1 MPIPCEVHL
10 MKKWLALLAFCL
22 LITGCGDGK
31 QGGKAKTQAKQQKEQ
46 QQKKTALK
54 NMATSKRDIVLFLNR
69 AEHLTEQLHYAAA
82 SMPGGKKVIE
92 DGIVY
97 RQLPKQFDSKKKI
110 LAYFSRFWS
119 RSIAESMYDNLN
131 TKLVKGKVYLA
142 HDRTDTPVLIS
153 TRNTSVTSDATGITA
168 TVSDITLPSFAA
180 DRTVRYRL
188 VRDKKT
194 RQYEI
199 SKRIGAYGSERFK

>member
-1 MPIPCEVHL
+1 

-31 QGGKAKTQAKQQKEQ
+31 QAGKAKTQAKQQKERQ
-46 QQKKTALK
+46 LKKTAIH
-54 NMATSKRDIVLFLNR
+54 NMAANKRDIVLFLNR
-69 AEHLTEQLHYAAA
+69 AEHLIEELHYAAA
-82 SMPGGKKVIE
+82 SNPGGKKVIE
-92 DGIVY
+92 DGMVF
-97 RQLPKQFDSKKKI
+97 RELPKRFDSKKKI

-119 RSIAESMYDNLN
+119 RPIAETMYDNLN
-131 TKLVKGKVYLA
+131 IKLVKGKAYLA
-142 HDRTDTPVLIS
+142 PDRTDTPVLIS

-168 TVSDITLPSFAA
+168 TVSDITLPSMAA
-180 DRTVRYRL
+180 NRTVRYRL

-199 SKRIGAYGSERFK
+199 SKRIGAYGSEKYK